1 MPDRFA
7 ARTNFYFPNLVS
19 VTAGTTYYFQPVV
32 VSGDAWGIG
41 HDTHFNYPGG
51 MTFASG
57 QAAPDFDL
65 WFREGI
71 FIPEPSSALLLF
83 TGAIFLVYGHRMRTK
98 HQKARLKRV
107 PV

>member
-1 MPDRFA
+1 MPDGFG

-32 VSGDAWGIG
+32 VSGDAWAIG
-41 HDTHFNYPGG
+41 HDTHFNYPGE
-51 MTFASG
+51 MIFAG
-57 QAAPDFDL
+57 QTAPGFDL

-71 FIPEPSSALLLF
+71 FIPEPSSALLLV

-98 HQKARLKRV
+98 HQKAPLKGV
-107 PV
+107 MF